1 MPLNAGRKRQTF
13 EAATPLLSEGERV
26 ELITCA
32 NVGSVSARRKVATA
46 VVVGLASAGTLIASV
61 RPRQMY
67 IVLTDRRLLF
77 FDASTSTGRPGQML
91 MNFPRTYASA
101 GVPSKG
107 MFGLT
112 LVTELALA
120 GQDRGLKLAFPT
132 PCRAEGRQ
140 LAESLT
146 AQA

>member
-1 MPLNAGRKRQTF
+1 MPLNAGRQRQTF
-13 EAATPLLSEGERV
+13 EAVTPLLSEGERV

-32 NVGSVSARRKVATA
+32 NVGSVSVRRQVATA
-46 VVVGLASAGTLIASV
+46 VVVGLASAGTLMAAV

-77 FDASTSTGRPGQML
+77 FDASTSTGKPGRVL
-91 MNFPRTYASA
+91 MDFSRAYASA

-120 GQDRGLKLAFPT
+120 GQDRGLKLVFPT
-132 PCRAEGRQ
+132 PCRSEGRQ
-140 LAESLT
+140 LAESLAART
-146 AQA
+146 